1 MYLDSPTLFTGYH
14 ADCITHENHHVVG
27 PLLLIDKHQG
37 QILGLYSLTIS
48 FYGGWIGLRSM
59 TVSSACFS
67 PSLNSSTS
75 SHLASSTDA
84 SSSSH
89 SSATTLMWFSLCE
102 TATDD
107 LLRLRLAGDFLLLR
121 MEDLLNAFFLLD
133 REIVDVLRAEI
144 VEILFLSFHLD
155 GVDHSLDSRY
165 LPYPVLDFLVL
176 TGLVFLGL
184 SYRGHISLT
193 EITDDL
199 LFDIL

>member
-1 MYLDSPTLFTGYH
+1 
-14 ADCITHENHHVVG
+14 
-27 PLLLIDKHQG
+27 
-37 QILGLYSLTIS
+37 
-48 FYGGWIGLRSM
+48 
-59 TVSSACFS
+59 
-67 PSLNSSTS
+67 
-75 SHLASSTDA
+75 
-84 SSSSH
+84 
-89 SSATTLMWFSLCE
+89 
-102 TATDD
+102 
-107 LLRLRLAGDFLLLR
+107 

-184 SYRGHISLT
+184 SYNGHISLT